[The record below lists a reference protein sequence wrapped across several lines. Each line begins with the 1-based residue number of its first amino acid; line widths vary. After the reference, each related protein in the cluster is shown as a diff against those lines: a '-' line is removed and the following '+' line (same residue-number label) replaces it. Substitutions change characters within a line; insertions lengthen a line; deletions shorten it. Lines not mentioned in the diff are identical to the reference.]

1 MVGDGLHDV
10 DSGNAAGAVTC
21 LIKHEWNVDAR
32 EKADFIID
40 SLSEIEGIIQ
50 DYPE

>member
-21 LIKHEWNVDAR
+21 LIKHEWNVDSR